1 MNINSVTTC
10 SIIFVIY
17 IVWSTKRKRKERND
31 TTAHCALGRAW
42 SRCRVVVVVVSFF
55 FCFFSLVS
63 FLLLLL
69 VFWTIRIR
77 KKKRTASNKKNKK
90 NKERHNTTAHCAL
103 RTDVVSM
110 SCGRGDCFYL
120 RSFVS
125 GSLIFFF
132 VADPKSLTYLKKNKR
147 LEIRASNKKEEK
159 NKEKNNTT
167 AHCALRTDVVLVLCG
182 RGDCFY
188 LRSFVSCS
196 LIFLF
201 VADPKS

>member
-1 MNINSVTTC
+1 
-10 SIIFVIY
+10 
-17 IVWSTKRKRKERND
+17 
-31 TTAHCALGRAW
+31 
-42 SRCRVVVVVVSFF
+42 
-55 FCFFSLVS
+55 
-63 FLLLLL
+63 
-69 VFWTIRIR
+69 
-77 KKKRTASNKKNKK
+77 
-90 NKERHNTTAHCAL
+90 
-103 RTDVVSM
+103 M

-188 LRSFVSCS
+188 LRSFVSGS